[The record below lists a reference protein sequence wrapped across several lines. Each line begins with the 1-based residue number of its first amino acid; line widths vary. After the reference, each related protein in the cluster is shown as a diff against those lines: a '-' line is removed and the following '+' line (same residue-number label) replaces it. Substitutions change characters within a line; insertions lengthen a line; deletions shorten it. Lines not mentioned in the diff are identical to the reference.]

1 MISGECG
8 LDPEMWK
15 LKWLGWWTAILLGG
29 PIILDLWN
37 DFQSGAIHSLRDLS
51 DQSYRTEVG
60 GLTIIAGLKRDVLGV
75 LYGLTLRAPVSVR
88 FLKTE
93 IGSI

>member
-60 GLTIIAGLKRDVLGV
+60 GLTIIAGLNAMYWVFC
-75 LYGLTLRAPVSVR
+75 TVSHFER
-88 FLKTE
+88 PFLVE
-93 IGSI
+93 IS